1 MGQNEAIDFGSAEQ
15 KSSPEGHRARSSV
28 GDGTASVERGR
39 RESERIID
47 AIREPLLVLD
57 QELRVVFANRAVY
70 RQFGIRRDEVVGL
83 HLSVAGNRFLDT
95 PALHTFIGLIEA
107 GNSIVEDHEIEIL
120 VPGLGTHVLLLTA
133 TKIPEEYGA
142 PSEIVIAIEDV
153 TERKHTEA
161 EARSA
166 KWRAERAKLR
176 QSRFLAAAGH
186 DLRQPLQA
194 LSLMRAVL
202 AKSLKQGRIEEASRL
217 VVQLNETADTMSGVL
232 DTLLDINQLEAG
244 ILQPERVDFSINGL
258 LEKLGVEFFQHTRA
272 RGLDWRMVRC
282 GVDVHSD
289 PHLLEQIIRNF
300 LSNAVKYTKKGK
312 VLLGCRRRGD
322 KLRIEVWD
330 SGVGI
335 PQTQISKIFREF
347 HRGDN
352 SAGERGRGF
361 GLGLAIVRRFCDL
374 LGHIVYVHSL
384 PGSGSVF
391 AIEVPVARGV
401 SGEAPRPPPG
411 HAAQV
416 FDRHATILV
425 VEAEPTVREMLGRL
439 LANEGH
445 HVLLAED
452 SDRARMLALGAVQ
465 PDLVVAGYQ
474 FPKGMTGLEVIL
486 DVRELLGRRIP
497 AVVLTG
503 YLSTD
508 VIREISRQGC
518 VQRTKPTK
526 AEDLL
531 LLIQSLLATS
541 DARANRTASSSLIE
555 PGSAGRLPTI
565 SVVDDDS
572 SIREAMREMFQDE
585 EGWSIETYSSAEA
598 YLKAFRPQPES
609 ILLVD
614 AQMPG
619 MDGVDLLEQLRADG
633 HRLSA
638 IMISGHADIRL
649 AVRAMRAGAVAFLEK
664 PVQYDELAGYIEQAR
679 ELSRSSAARS
689 SWHETAAKRIA
700 TLTLREHQVMELVL
714 EGKAN
719 KVIAHAL
726 GISQRTVETHRAT
739 VMKKTNSRSLSEL
752 IHVAIAGAAQP

>member
-1 MGQNEAIDFGSAEQ
+1 MGYNEVVDQVRAEH
-15 KSSPEGHRARSSV
+15 SSQEEHRTHSSK
-28 GDGTASVERGR
+28 GDGIAFVERGR
-39 RESERIID
+39 RESERILD
-47 AIREPLLVLD
+47 AIQQPLLVLD
-57 QELRVVFANRAVY
+57 RELRVTFANRAVY
-70 RQFGIRRDEVVGL
+70 RQFAVMRDDVVGL
-83 HLSVAGNRFLDT
+83 HLSLAGNRFLNT
-95 PALHTFIGLIEA
+95 PALATFIALIQA
-107 GNSIVEDHEIEIL
+107 GNPFVEGHEVEIV
-120 VPGLGTHVLLLTA
+120 VPGLGTRVLLLTA
-133 TKIPEEYGA
+133 TKIIEETGA
-142 PSEIVIAIEDV
+142 TSEIVIAIDDV
-153 TERKHTEA
+153 TERKHKEA

-176 QSRFLAAAGH
+176 QSRFLVAAGH
-186 DLRQPLQA
+186 DLRQSLQA

-202 AKSLKQGRIEEASRL
+202 AKSLKQGKFEEASRL
-217 VVQLNETADTMSGVL
+217 VVQLNETADAMSGVL

-272 RGLDWRMVRC
+272 RGLSWRMVPC

-312 VLLGCRRRGD
+312 VLLGCRRRGG

-335 PQTQISKIFREF
+335 PQTQISMIFREF

-352 SAGERGRGF
+352 SAGARGRGF

-374 LGHIVYVHSL
+374 LGHVVYVHSL

-391 AIEVPVARGV
+391 AVEVPIAQGV
-401 SGEAPRPPPG
+401 SGEASPPPPG

-416 FDRHATILV
+416 SDRHATVLI

-445 HVLLAED
+445 HILLAED
-452 SDRARMLALGAVQ
+452 GEQARTLALGAGQ

-474 FPKGMTGLEVIL
+474 FPKGMNGLEVIL
-486 DVRELLGRRIP
+486 EVRELLGRRIP

-503 YLSTD
+503 YISTD

-518 VQRTKPTK
+518 VQRTKPIK
-526 AEDLL
+526 ADDLL
-531 LLIQSLLATS
+531 LLIQSLFVAS
-541 DARANRTASSSLIE
+541 DTRANRTASSSLIE
-555 PGSAGRLPTI
+555 SGSGRQFPTI

-572 SIREAMREMFQDE
+572 SIREAMREMFRDE
-585 EGWSIETYSSAEA
+585 AWSIETYPSAEA
-598 YLKAFRPQPES
+598 FLAAFRPQRENV
-609 ILLVD
+609 LLVD

-619 MDGVDLLEQLRADG
+619 MNGVDLLEQLRADG
-633 HRLSA
+633 HMPPA
-638 IMISGHADIRL
+638 VMISGHADIKL

-664 PVQYDELAGYIEQAR
+664 PVEYDELTGYIEQALQ
-679 ELSRSSAARS
+679 LSRSSAARAT
-689 SWHETAAKRIA
+689 WHETAARRIA

-739 VMKKTNSRSLSEL
+739 VMRKTNSRSLSEL
-752 IHVAIAGAAQP
+752 VHVAIAGGGRQP